1 MSSFYTDREEFF
13 HAVTHG
19 AGAVLAAFGAGF
31 LIVRALLDGDPWRVV
46 SFAIYGGTLVLLYT
60 ASALY
65 HGVTR
70 RPLKARLRL
79 LDHSAIYLLIA
90 GSYTPFL
97 LLRLW
102 GPWGWTLF
110 GVVWAMAL
118 AGIGYKLVLLDRF
131 PRVSTALYI
140 GMGWLALLAAGP
152 LLRELAPA
160 TLGWLAAGG
169 VVYTGGALIYHLD
182 RIPYAHVVWH
192 MFVLVGSVCHFVA
205 IAGL

>member
-1 MSSFYTDREEFF
+1 MSGFYTQREELF
-13 HAVTHG
+13 HATTHA
-19 AGAVLAAFGAGF
+19 AGAVLAALGAVY
-31 LIVRALLDGDPWRVV
+31 LVRQAIVAGDPWRVA
-46 SFAIYGGTLVLLYT
+46 SFAIYGVTLVLLYT

-70 RPLKARLRL
+70 HPLKQKLRV

-110 GVVWAMAL
+110 GIIWALAL
-118 AGIGYKLVLLDRF
+118 AGVVYKLTLLDRF
-131 PRVSTALYI
+131 PRLSTALYI
-140 GMGWLALLAAGP
+140 GMSWLAVLAAGP
-152 LLRELAPA
+152 LLQRLAPE
-160 TLGWLAAGG
+160 TLAWLGAGG
-169 VVYTGGALIYHLD
+169 IVYTVGALIYHFD
-182 RIPYAHVVWH
+182 RIRYAHVVWH
-192 MFVLVGSVCHFVA
+192 FFVLGGSVCHFVA